1 MHYPD
6 LNRFC
11 RKQGKPMLKLLKKL
25 VEIESPSHSK
35 RAVDRLGRFLAAEF
49 RRRGAKVSF
58 LRSREYGDCLRAE
71 FHGNLS
77 GKPILVLGHLD
88 TVWALGTLKK
98 MPFRIR
104 GGRAYGPGAL
114 DMKAG
119 IVCGLFALDALQWL
133 GLEPSS
139 PIVFLLDSDE
149 ELSSAHSCRF
159 VRNEAKESR
168 LALVLEPAADLK
180 GSLKTARKGVGAF
193 HLVVEGRGAHAGI
206 NPRDGI
212 NAVTELARQMIKV
225 ESFAHGRKGMTLNVG
240 VVQGGTRSNVVPAR
254 AEAWVDVRVER
265 AADGGWIEKK
275 MRSLRP
281 VHRGAK
287 LHVSGGLNR
296 PPMVRTAQIASL
308 FREARAVAQ
317 GLGFKIAEAST
328 GGGSDGNIT
337 AAMGVGTL
345 DGLGAVGEGAH
356 ASHEHVLIRELPR
369 RTALLAGLMARL

>member
-1 MHYPD
+1 
-6 LNRFC
+6 
-11 RKQGKPMLKLLKKL
+11 
-25 VEIESPSHSK
+25 
-35 RAVDRLGRFLAAEF
+35 
-49 RRRGAKVSF
+49 
-58 LRSREYGDCLRAE
+58 
-71 FHGNLS
+71 
-77 GKPILVLGHLD
+77 
-88 TVWALGTLKK
+88 
-98 MPFRIR
+98 
-104 GGRAYGPGAL
+104 
-114 DMKAG
+114 
-119 IVCGLFALDALQWL
+119 
-133 GLEPSS
+133 
-139 PIVFLLDSDE
+139 
-149 ELSSAHSCRF
+149 
-159 VRNEAKESR
+159 
-168 LALVLEPAADLK
+168 
-180 GSLKTARKGVGAF
+180 
-193 HLVVEGRGAHAGI
+193 
-206 NPRDGI
+206 
-212 NAVTELARQMIKV
+212 
-225 ESFAHGRKGMTLNVG
+225 MTLNVG

-254 AEAWVDVRVER
+254 AEAWVDVRIER

-296 PPMVRTAQIASL
+296 PPMVRTAQIARL